1 MNNDSGISIL
11 DVKNGKR
18 GILDV
23 KSGKRS
29 VSLEP
34 IDHNYTRFN
43 LSICRNGWQTTV
55 VEIDRDM
62 VYWLGDIA
70 QEMSQYIE
78 DPK

>member
-1 MNNDSGISIL
+1 MNSNGGIPTL
-11 DVKNGKR
+11 DVKN
-18 GILDV
+18 
-23 KSGKRS
+23 GKRS

-34 IDHNYTRFN
+34 GDRNGTRFN
-43 LSICRNGWQTTV
+43 LSVCKNGWQTTV

-78 DPK
+78 DQK